1 MSNADKDAAGARRPA
16 TKVSG
21 ESVKTA
27 RAMVDAFRLA
37 SKVGDSNSI
46 LNGILDGLASLV
58 HHDASGVYV
67 IEADGKRLR
76 HSLVRGCDPSVPEL
90 QAPFDGQGV
99 VGQVLATGEPVAV
112 TTATSN
118 QAFEGRPCAQSRL
131 VVPIVGSSRRVLGA
145 LDLWSDQPDGFD
157 VQASSLLSVYGLA
170 VAGAIESARLQAE
183 VVDKRRL
190 DSDLAL
196 ARQVM
201 GDLLPLTIPNL
212 AGFDIAG
219 SHETSLEVGG
229 DYYEFIPLDDER
241 WGVVIA
247 DVVGKGIAAALLV
260 SAIRA
265 SIASLVG
272 HELAV
277 RAIMRRANRFFH
289 ESVEEGKYVT
299 LFYAVIDVATRHM
312 IYVNAGHVPPVLLR
326 ANGGVELL
334 EDGGVPLG
342 LFEAPRYLE
351 GHVALGDGDLLTLY
365 TDGVVETMDTD
376 ELQYGVDRL
385 VVMLQQSREES
396 AAKICSGVMHDVRR
410 HGTAVRQDDR
420 TIVILKAK

>member
-1 MSNADKDAAGARRPA
+1 MGIANKDAAGARRPT

-21 ESVKTA
+21 EAVKTA
-27 RAMVDAFRLA
+27 RVIVDAFRLA
-37 SKVGDSNSI
+37 SKAGDSNSI
-46 LNGILDGLASLV
+46 LNGILDGLGSLV
-58 HHDASGVYV
+58 YHDASGVYV

-99 VGQVLATGEPVAV
+99 VGQVLATGEPVTA
-112 TTATSN
+112 ATSD

-145 LDLWSDQPDGFD
+145 LDVWSDQPDGFD
-157 VQASSLLSVYGLA
+157 EQASSLLSVYGLA

-212 AGFDIAG
+212 PGFDIAG

-351 GHVALGDGDLLTLY
+351 GHVALGGGDLLTLY

-385 VVMLQQSREES
+385 VAKLHRSREES
-396 AAKICSGVMHDVRR
+396 AAGICSGVMYDVRR

>member
-1 MSNADKDAAGARRPA
+1 MGIANKDAAGARRPT

-21 ESVKTA
+21 EAVKTA
-27 RAMVDAFRLA
+27 RVIVDAFRLA
-37 SKVGDSNSI
+37 SKAGDSNSI
-46 LNGILDGLASLV
+46 LNGILDGLGSLV
-58 HHDASGVYV
+58 YHDASGVYV

-99 VGQVLATGEPVAV
+99 VGQVLATGEPVTA
-112 TTATSN
+112 ATSD

-145 LDLWSDQPDGFD
+145 LDVWSDQPDGFD
-157 VQASSLLSVYGLA
+157 EQASSLLSVYGLA

-212 AGFDIAG
+212 PGFDIAG

-351 GHVALGDGDLLTLY
+351 GHVALGGGDLLTLY

-385 VVMLQQSREES
+385 VAQLHRSREES
-396 AAKICSGVMHDVRR
+396 AAGICSGVMYDVRR